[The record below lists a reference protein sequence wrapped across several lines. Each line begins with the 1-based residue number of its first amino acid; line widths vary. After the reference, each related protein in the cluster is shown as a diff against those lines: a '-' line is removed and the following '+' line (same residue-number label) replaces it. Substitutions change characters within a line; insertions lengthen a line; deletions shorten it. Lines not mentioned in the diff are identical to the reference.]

1 MASDCLRLPLI
12 ASHGGSGA
20 LGAFSAG
27 ARCDGRSWATLAHA
41 RAHHGA
47 LPSPQVRD
55 ATGGHGLPPGAAR
68 SFVDPKLQLPNSALP
83 SVATLADFEDAY
95 HGGGRYGSHF
105 DTIDGLNVSLERA
118 HVAPPCMQ
126 VLTTAPSLPTGLNVS
141 LVCAAATVAG
151 RAWWSLAGGS
161 GTLDANCSLVDELL
175 HCLLPPARRGGRS
188 EGGEAGSGEAD
199 AADGHGGGEGGDVP
213 SCALATALGVEGD
226 LRTHYA
232 GVYISAPGS
241 VRVTATARFASAF
254 LKQRLTSACEAIGLA
269 PTTSCEPSILTHDA
283 YPAGIE
289 RDLGTGRWRVTDP
302 DEPLWTE
309 SNWPNEMYA
318 FLYPHGAPSTVEGLV
333 LLGVGALG
341 ALLTYVA
348 TYVSRYQYKN
358 AYKRL

>member
-1 MASDCLRLPLI
+1 MRFLELRERRLTTLVHVGPI
-12 ASHGGSGA
+12 
-20 LGAFSAG
+20 G
-27 ARCDGRSWATLAHA
+27 AREAGEELFIHTSAAATNGATNGAAEAL
-41 RAHHGA
+41 RAA
-47 LPSPQVRD
+47 ASAAPVLSAPSLQVRD
-55 ATGGHGLPPGAAR
+55 ATGAHGLPPGAAR
-68 SFVDPKLQLPNSALP
+68 SFVDPKLQLPNTALP

-105 DTIDGLNVSLERA
+105 DTIDGLNVSL
-118 HVAPPCMQ
+118 
-126 VLTTAPSLPTGLNVS
+126 
-141 LVCAAATVAG
+141 VCAAATVAG

-161 GTLDANCSLVDELL
+161 GTLDANCSLVEELL
-175 HCLLPPARRGGRS
+175 HCLLPPARRGGRGGGS
-188 EGGEAGSGEAD
+188 EGGEAGSGEPD

-226 LRTHYA
+226 LTTHYA
-232 GVYISAPGS
+232 GVYMAAPGS
-241 VRVTATARFASAF
+241 VRVSATARFASAF
-254 LKQRLTSACEAIGLA
+254 LEQRLTTACEATGLA
-269 PTTSCEPSILTHDA
+269 PTASCEPSILMHDA

-289 RDLGTGRWRVTDP
+289 RDPSTGRWRVTDP

-318 FLYPHGAPSTVEGLV
+318 FLYPHGAPSTVEGLA

-348 TYVSRYQYKN
+348 THVSRYQYKN